1 MREPII
7 VTCSKELEAI
17 VPRFLERRR
26 EEIASLRRGLSAGDY
41 GALRIIGHGLKG
53 SGGGYG
59 FTALSDIGARIEKAA
74 LAADATALETLLAE
88 HADYVER
95 LQVVFA

>member
-7 VTCSKELEAI
+7 VTCSKDLEAI
-17 VPRFLERRR
+17 VPRFLARRR
-26 EEIASLRRGLSAGDY
+26 EEIASLRGGLDADDY

-59 FTALSDIGARIEKAA
+59 FTALTDIGARIEKAA
-74 LAADATALETLLAE
+74 LAADAAALETLLAE